1 MNHFLTSPRLL
12 PLLILVILVSV
23 PGCASTSSTLHA
35 HGTIATQTMSARV
48 DHPIAQD
55 YLEGRPLPADLEELR
70 RAHIT
75 DEKLPSASTLT
86 DLTTRYST
94 DVATLFFLE
103 TVSARGLSTTIQR
116 EYASVVERLMRTD
129 GDPQIDA
136 ASSRLTVVFAPG
148 WFYKTYGPETG
159 GDFQR
164 QLAQLAKVGVPAE
177 LIETD
182 ENGTVES
189 NAEIIAES
197 IRRLGRQGREVLI
210 VSASKSGAEVA
221 IALGD
226 ILPPEQTTHVRAW
239 LSIGGVHQGSPFAD
253 WALNPTVC
261 WFSKLNLGVQG
272 FDLEGALSLQTSRR
286 RPQFASLHFPDHLL
300 LVSYVPVPLSGGISD
315 RGAFGYSRMRHLG
328 PNDGLTMLVDQ
339 LLPGGLTIVEPGVD
353 HYFDHPDRELRSLAL
368 LEVLLKRLGASA
380 SFSGRTFPLA
390 EGTAHASLGPEGG
403 DRTARE
409 DGQDR

>member
-1 MNHFLTSPRLL
+1 MKHSLTSPRLL
-12 PLLILVILVSV
+12 PLLILVILASV

-70 RAHIT
+70 RAHIA

-103 TVSARGLSTTIQR
+103 TVSARGPSTTIQR

-148 WFYKTYGPETG
+148 
-159 GDFQR
+159 
-164 QLAQLAKVGVPAE
+164 
-177 LIETD
+177 
-182 ENGTVES
+182 
-189 NAEIIAES
+189 
-197 IRRLGRQGREVLI
+197 
-210 VSASKSGAEVA
+210 
-221 IALGD
+221 
-226 ILPPEQTTHVRAW
+226 
-239 LSIGGVHQGSPFAD
+239 
-253 WALNPTVC
+253 
-261 WFSKLNLGVQG
+261 
-272 FDLEGALSLQTSRR
+272 
-286 RPQFASLHFPDHLL
+286 
-300 LVSYVPVPLSGGISD
+300 
-315 RGAFGYSRMRHLG
+315 
-328 PNDGLTMLVDQ
+328 
-339 LLPGGLTIVEPGVD
+339 GLTIVEPGVD

-368 LEVLLKRLGASA
+368 LEVLLKRPGASA
-380 SFSGRTFPLA
+380 GFSDRAFPLA
-390 EGTAHASLGPEGG
+390 ERAAHASLGPEGG

-409 DGQDR
+409 DGHDR